1 VIRGLYIAATGLLAE
16 SKRQAVV
23 ANNLAHATPTGFKR
37 SETTASPFDEMLLT
51 SMGTPGRPDIGTL
64 QMGAQVNGIT
74 RIDSQGPLKFTG
86 NHLDLALVGSGHFT
100 VDAPNG
106 RRYTRDGSFSLD
118 AGGRLVTKEGHAV
131 LGANGSPITLD
142 QGEVKIA
149 ADGTV
154 SQAGAVRGRLQITA
168 LDPASIATES
178 GSLLTGTPSG
188 TADATVRQ
196 DHLESSTVNVV
207 SEMVELIRVMRS
219 FESNQKSVNAQDEA
233 LQASVTRVGAVG

>member
-1 VIRGLYIAATGLLAE
+1 MIRGLYIAATGLLAE
-16 SKRQAVV
+16 SKRQDAV
-23 ANNLAHATPTGFKR
+23 ANNLANATTTGFKR

-51 SMGTPGRPDIGTL
+51 SMGTPGHPTIGKL
-64 QMGAQVNGIT
+64 EMGAQVNGIT
-74 RIDSQGPLKFTG
+74 RIDSQGALRFTG
-86 NHLDLALVGSGHFT
+86 NHLDLALVGAGQFT

-118 AGGRLVTKEGHAV
+118 ANGRLVTKEGYPV
-131 LGANGSPITLD
+131 LGTNGRPITLD

-154 SQAGAVRGRLQITA
+154 SQAGTVRGTLQLTDLA
-168 LDPASIATES
+168 PDSVSAES
-178 GSLLTGTPSG
+178 ESLLTGTPTG
-188 TADATVRQ
+188 TSKATVRQ

-207 SEMVELIRVMRS
+207 SEMVDLIRVMRS

>member
-1 VIRGLYIAATGLLAE
+1 MIRGLYIAATGLLAE
-16 SKRQAVV
+16 SRRQDVV
-23 ANNLAHATPTGFKR
+23 ANNLANATTTGFKR
-37 SETTASPFDEMLLT
+37 SETTAAPFQEVLLT
-51 SMGTPGRPDIGTL
+51 SMGTPGRPTIGKL
-64 QMGAQVNGIT
+64 EMGAQVNGVT
-74 RIDSQGPLKFTG
+74 RIDGQGPLKFTG

-100 VDAPNG
+100 VGAPNG
-106 RRYTRDGSFSLD
+106 TRYTRDGSFSLD
-118 AGGRLVTKEGHAV
+118 ASGRLVTKEGHPV
-131 LGANGSPITLD
+131 LGTNGGPITLQ
-142 QGEVKIA
+142 QGDVKVA

-154 SQAGAVRGRLQITA
+154 SQGGAVRGRLQITA
-168 LDPASIATES
+168 LDPAGIATES

-233 LQASVTRVGAVG
+233 LQASVTKVGAVG

>member
-16 SKRQAVV
+16 SRRQDAV
-23 ANNLAHATPTGFKR
+23 ANNLANATTTGFKR

-51 SMGTPGRPDIGTL
+51 SMGTPGRPTIGTL
-64 QMGAQVNGIT
+64 QMGAQVNGVT
-74 RIDSQGPLKFTG
+74 RIDSQGALKFTG
-86 NHLDLALVGSGHFT
+86 NHLDLALIGDGHFT
-100 VDAPNG
+100 VDTPNG

-118 AGGRLVTKEGHAV
+118 ATGRLVTKEGNAV
-131 LGANGSPITLD
+131 LDTAGKPITLD

-154 SQAGAVRGRLQITA
+154 SQGGTVRGTLQLTA

-178 GSLLTGTPSG
+178 TSLLTGTPSG
-188 TADATVRQ
+188 TATATVRQ